1 MGRGMRINRRLVA
14 LGVAV
19 VALVAGVGPARAGS
33 DPRADLR
40 DQVVRALAGS
50 TAGQT
55 GVAVA
60 VDGMGPAGDIGGKAP
75 MPPAS
80 TQKLYTA
87 AAALT
92 SLGPEYRLHTE
103 VRLAG
108 ELLPDGTVA

>member
-14 LGVAV
+14 LGVAG
-19 VALVAGVGPARAGS
+19 VALVAGVGPARAGG

-40 DQVVRALAGS
+40 DQVARALVGS
-50 TAGQT
+50 TARQT

-60 VDGMGPAGDIGGKAP
+60 VDGMGPAVDIGGNTP
-75 MPPAS
+75 LPPAS

-87 AAALT
+87 AAVYA

-103 VRLAG
+103 VRVAG
-108 ELLPDGTVA
+108 EL